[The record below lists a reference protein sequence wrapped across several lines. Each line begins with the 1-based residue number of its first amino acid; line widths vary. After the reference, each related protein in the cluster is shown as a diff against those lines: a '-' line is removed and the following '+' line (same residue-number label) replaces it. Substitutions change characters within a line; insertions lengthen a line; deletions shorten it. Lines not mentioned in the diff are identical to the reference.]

1 MFIYALSLFIV
12 VLDQLT
18 KYLALKYLSPH
29 QSIPVIPDVFH
40 LSLVKNTG
48 IAFGLFG
55 DRAQLLT
62 AVVIVCL
69 LGLLFLAFQ
78 MRHARLLERVSLGFI
93 LGGAAGNLIDRIT
106 AGHVVDF
113 FDFRIW
119 PVFNVADSFITVG
132 VVMFLLLTFRK
143 A

>member
-18 KYLALKYLSPH
+18 KYVALKYLSPY
-29 QSIPVIPDVFH
+29 QSIPVIPNVFH

-48 IAFGLFG
+48 IAFGFFG
-55 DRAQLLT
+55 DRARLLT

-78 MRHARLLERVSLGFI
+78 MRRARLLERVALGFI

-132 VVMFLLLTFRK
+132 VAMFLILTFRK
-143 A
+143 T

>member
-18 KYLALKYLSPH
+18 KYVALKYLSPY
-29 QSIPVIPDVFH
+29 QSIPVIPNVFH

-48 IAFGLFG
+48 IAFGFFG
-55 DRAQLLT
+55 DRARLLT

-78 MRHARLLERVSLGFI
+78 MRRARLLERVALGFI

-132 VVMFLLLTFRK
+132 VAMFLLLTFRK
-143 A
+143 T

>member
-18 KYLALKYLSPH
+18 KYVALKYLSPY
-29 QSIPVIPDVFH
+29 QSIPVIPNVFH

-48 IAFGLFG
+48 IAFGFFG
-55 DRAQLLT
+55 DRARLLT

-78 MRHARLLERVSLGFI
+78 MRRARLLERVALGFI

-119 PVFNVADSFITVG
+119 PVFNVAD
-132 VVMFLLLTFRK
+132 
-143 A
+143 